1 MLFYFEGMVRTVVMM
16 TGALAQ
22 KTITAISTLPEM
34 TRILKPRC
42 QKWMKRNAANFERLR
57 CFIPKLRDKHKMPV
71 MMFFLFNSPFYCT
84 SRWRLWSSRM
94 SWSLGNDPKSTGRA
108 FRNRSSTT
116 GTNYYKRYWVWF
128 KGVFNSWHQVQ
139 ESEFKIHYCVHWL

>member
-1 MLFYFEGMVRTVVMM
+1 MLLYFEGTVRTVVMM

-22 KTITAISTLPEM
+22 KTITATSTLAEM

-42 QKWMKRNAANFERLR
+42 RKWMKRNAANFERLR
-57 CFIPKLRDKHKMPV
+57 CFIPKLKYTHKMPV
-71 MMFFLFNSPFYCT
+71 MMLNSAFYRT

-94 SWSLGNDPKSTGRA
+94 SWSLGNDPKSTDRA

-116 GTNYYKRYWVWF
+116 GTNCYKRYWVWF
-128 KGVFNSWHQVQ
+128 KGVFFNSWHQVQ
-139 ESEFKIHYCVHWL
+139 ESEFNIHHCVHWL